1 MLKKIEKFCQEYN
14 MLPHSGSVLACVSG
28 GTDSMCLLYVLHA
41 LAPKYGFKLYAAHY
55 NHNLRGA
62 ESDGDESFVRKQC
75 EKLNVPLITGSGDV
89 AAEAKMR
96 GRGVEETARDM
107 RYAFFFRTAGKEK
120 IDRVATAHNSDD
132 NLETVLLRLARGT
145 GLRGLCGIP
154 PVRGKLIRP
163 LLNVTRAEIEE
174 FNLENSVPHREDST
188 NLSDDYSRNRVRH
201 SIVPVLKEL
210 NPSLN
215 ITPMAELLRADA
227 DYLDSLARSFLDGA
241 DGSLDVEKLLSLPRP
256 VAARAIRLFCNAEL
270 ARAHVEQVLRLAES
284 PDPSAELSLPDMK
297 LRREYGKIVRVTES
311 APTFEEISLT
321 LDSPVIISGTDFTV
335 FCKECVFE
343 RGIYNSLTTFYVKR
357 DKITGDLSVRPRKT
371 GDSLRLRGGTRSL
384 KKLMIDKKI
393 PRALRDSIPVIAD
406 GHGAIAA
413 LSVGQD
419 IDYLPAQGEPAIEI
433 KIEEKI
439 K

>member
-14 MLPHSGSVLACVSG
+14 MLPEGGSVLACVSG
-28 GTDSMCLLYVLHA
+28 GTDSMCLLHVLRA
-41 LAPKYGFKLYAAHY
+41 LAPKYDLRLYAAHY

-62 ESDGDESFVRKQC
+62 ESDGDEAFVREQC
-75 EKLNVPLITGSGDV
+75 EKLGVPLITGSGDV
-89 AAEAKMR
+89 AAEAAR
-96 GRGVEETARDM
+96 LGRGIEETARDM
-107 RYAFFFRTAGKEK
+107 RYAFFFRTAGLEK
-120 IDRVATAHNSDD
+120 IDRVATAHNCDD

-163 LLNVTRAEIEE
+163 LLNVTRAEIEV

-188 NLSDDYSRNRVRH
+188 NLSDDYARNRVRH
-201 SIVPVLKEL
+201 SVAPVLKEL
-210 NPSLN
+210 NPALN
-215 ITPMAELLRADA
+215 ITPMTELLRADA

-256 VAARAIRLFCNAEL
+256 VAARAVRLFCNAEL
-270 ARAHVEQVLRLAES
+270 SRAHVEQVLRLAGS
-284 PDPSAELSLPDMK
+284 PDPSAELSLPNVK
-297 LRREYGKIVRVTES
+297 LRREYGKIVRVTEG
-311 APTFEEISLT
+311 APAFEEIFLT

-357 DKITGDLSVRPRKT
+357 DKIVGALRARPRRT

-393 PRALRDSIPVIAD
+393 PRALRDKIPVIAD
-406 GHGAIAA
+406 GRGPVAVW
-413 LSVGQD
+413 SVGQD
-419 IDYLPAQGEPAIEI
+419 ISYLPAPGEPAIEI
-433 KIEEKI
+433 KIEEI
-439 K
+439 RQ